1 MAELKE
7 GNKAPDFTAIDQDGK
22 KVKLSSFKGKKNLV
36 LYFYPKDMTPGC
48 TTQACDFRDQ
58 HKKFKNTAI
67 IGVSIDSTE
76 RHQKFIEKYDLP
88 FTLIA
93 DTDKKVAQ
101 KYRVWQ
107 EKKLYGKTFMGIVRT
122 TFIIDKTGTIRKI
135 FPKVK
140 VKTHIEEVLS
150 VLKGIYPSFL
160 LAINFS
166 ICFMVLGILL
176 ERFIHPCDVMTRL
189 SSMRIPIFSS

>member
-7 GNKAPDFTAIDQDGK
+7 GNKAPDFTAIDQNGK

-48 TTQACDFRDQ
+48 TTQACAFRDQ
-58 HKKFKNTAI
+58 HKNFKTTAI
-67 IGVSIDSTE
+67 IGVRIDSTE
-76 RHQKFIEKYDLP
+76 RHQKFIDKYDLP

-93 DTDKKVAQ
+93 DIHKKLVQ

-150 VLKGIYPSFL
+150 VLKGI
-160 LAINFS
+160 
-166 ICFMVLGILL
+166 
-176 ERFIHPCDVMTRL
+176 
-189 SSMRIPIFSS
+189 

>member
-7 GNKAPDFTAIDQDGK
+7 GNKAPDFTAVAQDGS
-22 KVKLSSFKGKKNLV
+22 KVKLSSFKGEKNVV

-58 HKKFKNTAI
+58 YKKFKNTVI
-67 IGVSIDSTE
+67 IGVSIDSME

-93 DTDKKVAQ
+93 DTDKKVVQ
-101 KYRVWQ
+101 RYGVWQ

-122 TFIIDKTGTIRKI
+122 TFIIDKNGTIQKI

-140 VKTHIEEVLS
+140 IKTHIEDVLAA
-150 VLKGIYPSFL
+150 LK
-160 LAINFS
+160 
-166 ICFMVLGILL
+166 
-176 ERFIHPCDVMTRL
+176 DV
-189 SSMRIPIFSS
+189 